1 MHPGRQLGVLGLV
14 FVVLYLL
21 VFFGAGAEGGW
32 KQRLEPK
39 LGLDL
44 IGGTQATYIA
54 TQQGA
59 PPSQEDMETAR
70 EIIESRVNALGV
82 SEAEVVIQGNNTIVV
97 SLAGKAEEQ
106 LKGLEQAANMRFRLL
121 VGVTGDVAS
130 AAVNPVKPTPSGL
143 ASGPAPS
150 GSAAPAAAPS
160 KAASAPAVSASNG
173 AAAPAASTGGQGGG
187 GAAPAPSAAASG
199 APAPAA
205 SAPAPAASASAAAP
219 APVTPK
225 VEEQREAIAKKVGP
239 AWAAAEKLTAPVDLS
254 TDPEAGLPFKA
265 FSTLSGTE
273 VNALDPQMQFNV
285 PTISCEQLNARPNGA
300 IDTIDSQVVACH
312 LGAKVLLDK
321 AEVVGDDIATAAPQL
336 DTTTN
341 QWVVSLDFKSE
352 GQTKWAALTRKAF
365 EAGQTDP
372 CYIAAS
378 SLYQSVEHCAVA
390 VVLDKE
396 IVSAPQIQAVL
407 TGQSQITGDFNAASA
422 KELAD
427 QLNFGAIPVTFQ
439 AGPAQ
444 TVTATVGG
452 QQLEAGLL
460 AAAIGLALVAVY
472 SFFYYR
478 LLGLVIFL
486 SLGLSALLT
495 FGALV
500 FLGRSIGFTLTLAGI
515 VGFIVSLGVAAD
527 SFIIY
532 FERLKDEIHEGRSP
546 RAAVPR
552 AWQRARRTIISANA
566 ITIMCAVVLYIVS
579 IGQVQ
584 GLAFALGLST
594 VLDLLVVFLF
604 RHPIMTLLASTKAFL
619 SPTVS
624 GLGRVLRRSQTEEPV
639 SSRVKEA

>member
-21 VFFGAGAEGGW
+21 VFFAAGASGSW
-32 KQRLEPK
+32 KERLEPK

-54 TQQGA
+54 SQAGGTPA
-59 PPSQEDMETAR
+59 PEAMEKAR
-70 EIIESRVNALGV
+70 EIIESRVNGLGV
-82 SEAEVVIQGNNTIVV
+82 SEAEVVIQGNDTIVV
-97 SLAGKAEEQ
+97 SLAGEAKEQ
-106 LKGLEQAANMRFRLL
+106 LKSLGQAANMRFRLL
-121 VGVTGDVAS
+121 TGVTGDVAA
-130 AAVNPVKPTPSGL
+130 AAVSPPTAAPS
-143 ASGPAPS
+143 ASVSGP
-150 GSAAPAAAPS
+150 AAPAASGSPAAKPSAGASGAP
-160 KAASAPAVSASNG
+160 AASSSSSGGQGGG
-173 AAAPAASTGGQGGG
+173 AAAPAPSVPPSAGPSA
-187 GAAPAPSAAASG
+187 AAPAPS
-199 APAPAA
+199 
-205 SAPAPAASASAAAP
+205 ASASAAAP
-219 APVTPK
+219 APVTADTK
-225 VEEQREAIAKKVGP
+225 AQREAIAKKVGP
-239 AWAAAEKLTAPVDLS
+239 AWAAAEKLTAPVDLT
-254 TDPEAGLPFKA
+254 TDPGAGLPFKA
-265 FSTLSGTE
+265 FASLTGDE
-273 VNALDPQMQFNV
+273 VNALDPKMQFNV
-285 PTISCEQLNARPNGA
+285 PTIGCEQLDQRPNGA
-300 IDTIDSQVVACH
+300 IDEINTEVVACYN
-312 LGAKVLLDK
+312 GAKVMLDK
-321 AEVVGDDIATAAPQL
+321 AEVIGDDISEAAPQL
-336 DTTTN
+336 DSTN
-341 QWVVSLDFKSE
+341 GQWVVSLDFKSE
-352 GQTKWAALTRKAF
+352 GQKKWAELTRKAF
-365 EAGQTDP
+365 TAGATEP

-378 SLYQSVEHCAVA
+378 AFGSSGETHCSVA
-390 VVLDKE
+390 VVLDKTV
-396 IVSAPQIQAVL
+396 ISAPQIQAVL

-427 QLNFGAIPVTFQ
+427 QLNFGAIPVTFE

-444 TVTATVGG
+444 TITATVGS

-460 AAAIGLALVAVY
+460 AAAIGLGLVALY

-546 RAAVPR
+546 RSAVPR
-552 AWQRARRTIISANA
+552 AWQRAKRTIISANA

-604 RHPIMTLLASTKAFL
+604 RHPIMTVLASTRAFM

>member
-21 VFFGAGAEGGW
+21 VFFAAGAEGSW

-54 TQQGA
+54 SQQGA
-59 PPSQEDMETAR
+59 PPSPEDMELAR

-121 VGVTGDVAS
+121 TGLTGDVAS
-130 AAVNPVKPTPSGL
+130 VALNPPSPTPS
-143 ASGPAPS
+143 ASAS
-150 GSAAPAAAPS
+150 GSAAPAPSTSGSAAP
-160 KAASAPAVSASNG
+160 KATGSAKPSAT
-173 AAAPAASTGGQGGG
+173 PSTGGQGGG
-187 GAAPAPSAAASG
+187 AAAPGPSVAPSGS
-199 APAPAA
+199 PSVKP
-205 SAPAPAASASAAAP
+205 SATPSASASAAAP
-219 APVTPK
+219 APASADVK
-225 VEEQREAIAKKVGP
+225 EQREAIKKKVGAD

-254 TDPEAGLPFKA
+254 TDTKAGLPFKP
-265 FSTLSGTE
+265 FSTLTGPE
-273 VNALDPQMQFNV
+273 VAALSPQMQFNI
-285 PTISCEQLNARPNGA
+285 PTIGCQQLNARPNGS
-300 IDTIDSQVVACH
+300 IDAVDSEVVACFQ
-312 LGAKVLLDK
+312 GVYKVMLDK
-321 AEVVGDDIATAAPQL
+321 AEVVGDDIDEASPQL
-336 DTTTN
+336 DTTQN

-352 GQTKWAALTRKAF
+352 GQKKWAALTKKAF
-365 EAGQTDP
+365 EAKATDP
-372 CYIAAS
+372 CFVAVS
-378 SLYQSVEHCAVA
+378 SMYSDAEHCAVA

-407 TGQSQITGDFNAASA
+407 TGQSQITGDFNATSA
-422 KELAD
+422 KKLAD
-427 QLNFGAIPVTFQ
+427 QLNFGAIPVTFD

-444 TVTATVGG
+444 TVSATVGG

-460 AAAIGLALVAVY
+460 AAAIGLGLVAIY
-472 SFFYYR
+472 AFFYYR
-478 LLGLVIFL
+478 MLGLVIFL

-527 SFIIY
+527 SFVIY

-546 RAAVPR
+546 RSAVPR
-552 AWQRARRTIISANA
+552 AWHRARRTIISANA

-604 RHPIMTLLASTKAFL
+604 RHPIMTLLASTQAFL
-619 SPTVS
+619 SPRVS
-624 GLGRVLRRSQTEEPV
+624 GLGRALRRSQTEESV

>member
-14 FVVLYLL
+14 FVVLYML
-21 VFFGAGAEGGW
+21 VFFAAGASGSW

-54 TQQGA
+54 SQAGGTPA
-59 PPSQEDMETAR
+59 PDAMEKAR

-82 SEAEVVIQGNNTIVV
+82 SEAEVVIQGSDTIVV
-97 SLAGKAEEQ
+97 SLAGEAKEQ
-106 LKGLEQAANMRFRLL
+106 LKSLGQAANMRFRLMT
-121 VGVTGDVAS
+121 GVTGDVA
-130 AAVNPVKPTPSGL
+130 ATAVNPPSPAPSAS
-143 ASGPAPS
+143 ASGP
-150 GSAAPAAAPS
+150 
-160 KAASAPAVSASNG
+160 
-173 AAAPAASTGGQGGG
+173 AAPAASGSPSGKAPAGASGAPAASSSPSSGGQGGG
-187 GAAPAPSAAASG
+187 AAAPSPSVTPSAEPSAAAPAPS
-199 APAPAA
+199 
-205 SAPAPAASASAAAP
+205 ASASAAAP
-219 APVTPK
+219 APVTADI
-225 VEEQREAIAKKVGP
+225 EEQRAAIAKKVGA
-239 AWAAAEKLTAPVDLS
+239 AWAAAEKLTAPVDLT
-254 TDPEAGLPFKA
+254 TDPAAGLPFKA
-265 FSTLSGTE
+265 FASLTGAE

-285 PTISCEQLNARPNGA
+285 PTISCEQLEQRPNGA
-300 IDTIDSQVVACH
+300 IDDVNSAVVACYN
-312 LGAKVLLDK
+312 GAKVQLDK
-321 AEVVGDDIATAAPQL
+321 AEVVGDDISEAAPQL
-336 DTTTN
+336 DSTTG

-352 GQTKWAALTRKAF
+352 GQKKWAELTRKAF
-365 EAGQTDP
+365 TAGATEP

-378 SLYQSVEHCAVA
+378 AFGSSGETHCSVA
-390 VVLDKE
+390 VVLDKTV
-396 IVSAPQIQAVL
+396 ISAPQIQAVL
-407 TGQSQITGDFNAASA
+407 TGQSQITGDFDAASA

-444 TVTATVGG
+444 TITATVGD

-460 AAAIGLALVAVY
+460 AAAIGLGLVAIY
-472 SFFYYR
+472 AFFYYR

-527 SFIIY
+527 SFVIY

-546 RAAVPR
+546 RSAVPR
-552 AWQRARRTIISANA
+552 AWQRAKRTILSANA

-604 RHPIMTLLASTKAFL
+604 RHPIMTVLASTKAFL
-619 SPTVS
+619 SPRVS
-624 GLGRVLRRSQTEEPV
+624 GLGRVLRSSQTEEPV

>member
-14 FVVLYLL
+14 FVVLYLC
-21 VFFGAGAEGGW
+21 VFFAAGASGSW

-44 IGGTQATYIA
+44 VGGTQATYIA
-54 TQQGA
+54 SQQGGQPTPEA
-59 PPSQEDMETAR
+59 MERAR
-70 EIIESRVNALGV
+70 EIIENRVNALGV

-97 SLAGKAEEQ
+97 SLAGEAKEQ
-106 LKGLEQAANMRFRLL
+106 LKSLGQAANMRFRLL
-121 VGVTGDVAS
+121 TAVTGDVAAS
-130 AAVNPVKPTPSGL
+130 ALNPPSPTPS
-143 ASGPAPS
+143 ASAS
-150 GSAAPAAAPS
+150 GSANPSAPAAPSVAPS
-160 KAASAPAVSASNG
+160 AG
-173 AAAPAASTGGQGGG
+173 AKSGAPAASSSTGGQGGG
-187 GAAPAPSAAASG
+187 EAAPAPSVTPSVAPSAA
-199 APAPAA
+199 APAA
-205 SAPAPAASASAAAP
+205 TPSASASAAAP
-219 APVTPK
+219 VPVTADVK
-225 VEEQREAIAKKVGP
+225 EQRAAIAKKVGD
-239 AWAAAEKLTAPVDLS
+239 AWAAAEKLTGPVDLS
-254 TDPEAGLPFKA
+254 TDPKAGLPFKA
-265 FSTLSGTE
+265 FASLSGDE
-273 VNALDPQMQFNV
+273 VNALDPKMQFNV
-285 PTISCEQLNARPNGA
+285 PTISCDQLNKRPDGA
-300 IDTIDSQVVACH
+300 IDDVTAEVVACYN
-312 LGAKVLLDK
+312 GAKVVLDK
-321 AEVVGDDIATAAPQL
+321 AEVVGDDISSASPQI
-336 DTTTN
+336 D
-341 QWVVSLDFKSE
+341 QQSRWVVSLDFDSE

-365 EAGQTDP
+365 EAGTTEP

-378 SLYQSVEHCAVA
+378 AFGPSSDGQTHCAVA

-396 IVSAPQIQAVL
+396 VISAPQIQGVL
-407 TGQSQITGDFNAASA
+407 TGQSQITGDFTAATA

-427 QLNFGAIPVTFQ
+427 QLKFGAIPVTFQ

-444 TVTATVGG
+444 TITATVGG

-460 AAAIGLALVAVY
+460 AAAIGLGLVAVY

-527 SFIIY
+527 SFVIY

-546 RAAVPR
+546 RSAVPR
-552 AWQRARRTIISANA
+552 AWHRARRTIISANA

-594 VLDLLVVFLF
+594 VLDLVVVFLF
-604 RHPIMTLLASTKAFL
+604 RHPIMTLLASSKAFL
-619 SPTVS
+619 SPRVS
-624 GLGRVLRRSQTEEPV
+624 GLGRVLRRSQTEESV

>member
-54 TQQGA
+54 SQQGA
-59 PPSQEDMETAR
+59 PPSEQDMETAR

-130 AAVNPVKPTPSGL
+130 AAVNPVKPTPSAS
-143 ASGPAPS
+143 ASGAPAPS
-150 GSAAPAAAPS
+150 GSAPAVKPS
-160 KAASAPAVSASNG
+160 AGASAPAVSSS
-173 AAAPAASTGGQGGG
+173 ASTGGQGGG
-187 GAAPAPSAAASG
+187 APAPSTPASAPASAEAPAPAPSASAG
-199 APAPAA
+199 APAAVA
-205 SAPAPAASASAAAP
+205 
-219 APVTPK
+219 PK
-225 VEEQREAIAKKVGP
+225 VEEQREAIAKKVGA

-265 FSTLSGTE
+265 FSTLTALE
-273 VNALDPQMQFNV
+273 VNALDPKMQFNV
-285 PTISCEQLNARPNGA
+285 PTISCDQLNARPNGA
-300 IDTIDSQVVACH
+300 IDTIDTQVVACYQ
-312 LGAKVLLDK
+312 GAKVLLDK
-321 AEVVGDDIATAAPQL
+321 AEVVGDDISNAAQQL

-365 EAGQTDP
+365 EAPQTDP

-378 SLYQSVEHCAVA
+378 TLYSSVEHCAVA

-396 IVSAPQIQAVL
+396 IISAPQIQAVL
-407 TGQSQITGDFNAASA
+407 TGQSQITGDFNAATA

-444 TVTATVGG
+444 TITATVGG

-532 FERLKDEIHEGRSP
+532 FERLKDEIHEGRSA
-546 RAAVPR
+546 RSAVPR
-552 AWQRARRTIISANA
+552 AWHRARRTIISANV

-594 VLDLLVVFLF
+594 VLDLVVVFLF
-604 RHPIMTLLASTKAFL
+604 RHPIMTVLASTKAFL

-624 GLGRVLRRSQTEEPV
+624 GLGRAMRDSQTEEPV

>member
-14 FVVLYLL
+14 FVVLYLC
-21 VFFGAGAEGGW
+21 VFFAAGASGSW

-54 TQQGA
+54 SQQGA
-59 PPSQEDMETAR
+59 PPTQEAMERAKD
-70 EIIESRVNALGV
+70 IIESRVNALGV

-97 SLAGKAEEQ
+97 SLAGEAKEQ
-106 LKGLEQAANMRFRLL
+106 LKSLGQAANMRFRLL
-121 VGVTGDVAS
+121 TAVTGDVAAS
-130 AAVNPVKPTPSGL
+130 ALNPQ
-143 ASGPAPS
+143 APAPS
-150 GSAAPAAAPS
+150 ASASGSANPSAPAAPGATPS
-160 KAASAPAVSASNG
+160 AGAKSGVPAASSSP
-173 AAAPAASTGGQGGG
+173 STGGQGGG
-187 GAAPAPSAAASG
+187 EAAPAPSGTPSVAPSAA
-199 APAPAA
+199 APAA
-205 SAPAPAASASAAAP
+205 TPSASASAAAP
-219 APVTPK
+219 APVTADIK
-225 VEEQREAIAKKVGP
+225 EQRAAIAKKVGA
-239 AWAAAEKLTAPVDLS
+239 AWAEAEKLTAPVDLT
-254 TDPEAGLPFKA
+254 TDPKAGLPFKA
-265 FSTLSGTE
+265 FADLSGAE
-273 VNALDPQMQFNV
+273 VNALDPKMQFNV
-285 PTISCEQLNARPNGA
+285 PTISCTQLNQRPDGA
-300 IDTIDSQVVACH
+300 IDDVSAEVVACYQ
-312 LGAKVLLDK
+312 GAKVVLDK
-321 AEVVGDDIATAAPQL
+321 AEVVGDDISNASPQI
-336 DTTTN
+336 D
-341 QWVVSLDFKSE
+341 QQSRWVVSLDFDSE
-352 GQTKWAALTRKAF
+352 GQEKWAALTRKAF
-365 EAGQTDP
+365 EAGTTEP

-378 SLYQSVEHCAVA
+378 AFGPSSDGQTHCAVA

-396 IVSAPQIQAVL
+396 VISAPQIQAVL
-407 TGQSQITGDFNAASA
+407 TGQSQITGNFTAASA

-427 QLNFGAIPVTFQ
+427 QLKFGAIPVTFQ
-439 AGPAQ
+439 PGPAE
-444 TVTATVGG
+444 TITASVGG

-460 AAAIGLALVAVY
+460 AAAIGLGLVAVY

-546 RAAVPR
+546 RSAVPR
-552 AWQRARRTIISANA
+552 AWHRARRTIISANA

-604 RHPIMTLLASTKAFL
+604 RHPIMTLLASTKAFM

>member
-1 MHPGRQLGVLGLV
+1 MLGLV
-14 FVVLYLL
+14 FLVLYLA
-21 VFFGAGAEGGW
+21 VFFAADAKGSW
-32 KQRLEPK
+32 KDRLEPK

-44 IGGTQATYIA
+44 IGGTQATYVA
-54 TQQGA
+54 SQLGQ
-59 PPSQEDMETAR
+59 PPTTEAMKTAQ

-82 SEAEVVIQGNNTIVV
+82 SEAEVVIQGRDTIVV
-97 SLAGKAEEQ
+97 SLAGKAEDQ
-106 LKGLEQAANMRFRLL
+106 LKDLSNAANMRFRLL
-121 VGVTGDVAS
+121 TGVTGDVAESALNPTTPAPSPSVSGS
-130 AAVNPVKPTPSGL
+130 AAPK
-143 ASGPAPS
+143 PS
-150 GSAAPAAAPS
+150 GSAAAPATSGSAAP
-160 KAASAPAVSASNG
+160 KASGTAPKASSAPSA
-173 AAAPAASTGGQGGG
+173 GGQGGG
-187 GAAPAPSAAASG
+187 QVAPSPSVSGSAA
-199 APAPAA
+199 
-205 SAPAPAASASAAAP
+205 APAASASAAAP
-219 APVTPK
+219 APAPSASAAAPAPVTQDVK
-225 VEEQREAIAKKVGP
+225 ELRAAIEKKVGAA
-239 AWAAAEKLTAPVDLS
+239 AWTAAEKLTAPVELG
-254 TDPEAGLPFKA
+254 TDPKAGLPFKA
-265 FSTLSGTE
+265 FASLTGVE
-273 VNALDPQMQFNV
+273 VNALGPQMQFNV
-285 PTISCEQLNARPNGA
+285 PTISCAQLDQRPNGA
-300 IDTIDSQVVACH
+300 IDAVDAEVVACYN
-312 LGAKVLLDK
+312 GAKVKLDK
-321 AEVVGDDIATAAPQL
+321 AEVVGDDIAEASHQL
-336 DTTTN
+336 DQTTN
-341 QWVVSLDFKSE
+341 QWVVALDFKSE
-352 GQTKWAALTRKAF
+352 GQKKWAALTRKAY
-365 EAGQTDP
+365 EATQTDA
-372 CYIAAS
+372 CFVAAGM
-378 SLYQSVEHCAVA
+378 LYGGTAEHCSVA
-390 VVLDKE
+390 VVLDKT
-396 IVSAPQIQAVL
+396 IISAPTIQAVL

-427 QLNFGAIPVTFQ
+427 QLNFGAIPVTFT

-444 TVTATVGG
+444 TVSATVGG

-460 AAAIGLALVAVY
+460 AAAIGLGLVAIY

-478 LLGLVIFL
+478 MLGLVIFL

>member
-1 MHPGRQLGVLGLV
+1 MLGLV
-14 FVVLYLL
+14 FVVLYLC
-21 VFFGAGAEGGW
+21 VFFAAGASGGW
-32 KQRLEPK
+32 KERLEPK

-44 IGGTQATYIA
+44 VGGTQATYIA
-54 TQQGA
+54 SQQGGQPTPEA
-59 PPSQEDMETAR
+59 MERAR

-97 SLAGKAEEQ
+97 SLAGEAKEQ
-106 LKGLEQAANMRFRLL
+106 LKSLGQAANMRFRLL
-121 VGVTGDVAS
+121 TAVTGDVAA
-130 AAVNPVKPTPSGL
+130 AAVNPPS
-143 ASGPAPS
+143 PAPS
-150 GSAAPAAAPS
+150 ASASGSADP
-160 KAASAPAVSASNG
+160 SAPAVAPSAG
-173 AAAPAASTGGQGGG
+173 AKSGAPAASSSPSTGGQGGG
-187 GAAPAPSAAASG
+187 EAAPAPSVTPSVAPSAA
-199 APAPAA
+199 
-205 SAPAPAASASAAAP
+205 APAASASAAAP
-219 APVTPK
+219 APVTADIK
-225 VEEQREAIAKKVGP
+225 QQREAVAKKVGAE

-254 TDPEAGLPFKA
+254 TDPKAGLPFKA
-265 FSTLSGTE
+265 FAGLSGEE
-273 VNALDPQMQFNV
+273 VNALDPKMQFNV
-285 PTISCEQLNARPNGA
+285 PTISCDQLNKRPDGA
-300 IDTIDSQVVACH
+300 IDDISTEVVACYN
-312 LGAKVLLDK
+312 GAKVVLDK
-321 AEVVGDDIATAAPQL
+321 AEVVGDDISSASPQI
-336 DTTTN
+336 D
-341 QWVVSLDFKSE
+341 QQSRWVVSLDFDSE
-352 GQTKWAALTRKAF
+352 GQKKWAALTRKAF
-365 EAGQTDP
+365 EAGTTEP

-378 SLYQSVEHCAVA
+378 AFGPSSDGQTHCAVA

-396 IVSAPQIQAVL
+396 VISAPQIQAVL
-407 TGQSQITGDFNAASA
+407 TGQSQITGDFTAATA

-427 QLNFGAIPVTFQ
+427 QLKFGAIPVTFQ

-444 TVTATVGG
+444 TITATVGG

-460 AAAIGLALVAVY
+460 AAAIGLGLVAIY

-527 SFIIY
+527 SFVIY

-546 RAAVPR
+546 RSAVPR
-552 AWQRARRTIISANA
+552 AWHRARRTIISANA

-604 RHPIMTLLASTKAFL
+604 RHPIMTLLASSRAFL
-619 SPTVS
+619 SPRVS
-624 GLGRVLRRSQTEEPV
+624 GLGRVLRRSQTEESV

>member
-21 VFFGAGAEGGW
+21 VFFGAGASGSW

-54 TQQGA
+54 SQQGA
-59 PPSQEDMETAR
+59 PPTKEAMELAQ

-97 SLAGKAEEQ
+97 SLAGKADDQ
-106 LKGLEQAANMRFRLL
+106 LKDLSKAANMRFRLL
-121 VGVTGDVAS
+121 TGVTGDVSSVALNPPSPSPSVS
-130 AAVNPVKPTPSGL
+130 A
-143 ASGPAPS
+143 S
-150 GSAAPAAAPS
+150 GSAAPAASGSAAPS
-160 KAASAPAVSASNG
+160 AGASAPAVSASS
-173 AAAPAASTGGQGGG
+173 PAGGQGGG
-187 GAAPAPSAAASG
+187 APAPSTPVSPSAAPSTKPST
-199 APAPAA
+199 APSA
-205 SAPAPAASASAAAP
+205 SAPAAE
-219 APVTPK
+219 APVTADVK
-225 VEEQREAIAKKVGP
+225 AQRQAIAKKVG
-239 AWAAAEKLTAPVDLS
+239 AIWATAEKLTAPVDLS
-254 TDPEAGLPFKA
+254 TDTKAGLPYKP
-265 FSTLSGTE
+265 FSTLTPIE

-285 PTISCEQLNARPNGA
+285 PTISCEQLDKRPNGA
-300 IDTIDSQVVACH
+300 IDTIDSEVVACYS
-312 LGAKVLLDK
+312 GAKVMLDK
-321 AEVVGDDIATAAPQL
+321 AEVVGDDIDQASPQL
-336 DTTTN
+336 DTTSN
-341 QWVVSLDFKSE
+341 QWVVSLDFKSA
-352 GQTKWAALTRKAF
+352 GQNKWAALTRKAF
-365 EAGQTDP
+365 EATTTDP
-372 CYIAAS
+372 CYVAAS
-378 SLYQSVEHCAVA
+378 SLYGSIEHCVVA

-407 TGQSQITGDFNAASA
+407 TGSSQITGDFNSASA

-427 QLNFGAIPVTFQ
+427 QLNFGAIPVTFES
-439 AGPAQ
+439 GPAQ
-444 TVTATVGG
+444 TVSATVGD

-460 AAAIGLALVAVY
+460 AAAIGLGLVAIY

-478 LLGLVIFL
+478 MLGLVIFL

-527 SFIIY
+527 SFVIY

-546 RAAVPR
+546 RSAVPR
-552 AWQRARRTIISANA
+552 AWHRARRTIISANA

-594 VLDLLVVFLF
+594 VLDLVVVFLF
-604 RHPIMTLLASTKAFL
+604 RHPIMTVLANTKAFL
-619 SPTVS
+619 SPRVS
-624 GLGRVLRRSQTEEPV
+624 GLGRALRTSQ
-639 SSRVKEA
+639 KEA

>member
-14 FVVLYLL
+14 FVVLYLC
-21 VFFGAGAEGGW
+21 VFFAAGASGGW

-44 IGGTQATYIA
+44 VGGTQATYIA
-54 TQQGA
+54 SQQGGQPTPEA
-59 PPSQEDMETAR
+59 MERAR
-70 EIIESRVNALGV
+70 EIIENRVNALGV

-97 SLAGKAEEQ
+97 SLAGEAKEQ
-106 LKGLEQAANMRFRLL
+106 LKSLGQAANMRFRLL
-121 VGVTGDVAS
+121 TAVTGDVAAS
-130 AAVNPVKPTPSGL
+130 ALNPASPTPS
-143 ASGPAPS
+143 ASAS
-150 GSAAPAAAPS
+150 GSANPSAPAAPGATPS
-160 KAASAPAVSASNG
+160 AG
-173 AAAPAASTGGQGGG
+173 AKSGAPAASSSTGGQGGG
-187 GAAPAPSAAASG
+187 EAAPAPSTAPSAAPS
-199 APAPAA
+199 APAA
-205 SAPAPAASASAAAP
+205 APSASASAAAP
-219 APVTPK
+219 APVTADVK
-225 VEEQREAIAKKVGP
+225 EQRAAVAKKVGAE

-254 TDPEAGLPFKA
+254 TDPKAGLPFKA
-265 FSTLSGTE
+265 FAGLSGDE
-273 VNALDPQMQFNV
+273 VNALDPKMQFNV
-285 PTISCEQLNARPNGA
+285 PTISCDQLNKRPDGA
-300 IDTIDSQVVACH
+300 IDDVNIEVVACYN
-312 LGAKVLLDK
+312 GAKVVLDK
-321 AEVVGDDIATAAPQL
+321 AEVVGDDISSASPQI
-336 DTTTN
+336 D
-341 QWVVSLDFKSE
+341 QQSRWVVSLDFDTE
-352 GQTKWAALTRKAF
+352 GQKKWAALTRKAF
-365 EAGQTDP
+365 EAGTTEP

-378 SLYQSVEHCAVA
+378 AFGPSSDGQTHCAVA

-396 IVSAPQIQAVL
+396 VISAPQIQGVL
-407 TGQSQITGDFNAASA
+407 TGQSQITGDFTPATA

-427 QLNFGAIPVTFQ
+427 QLKFGAIPVTFQ

-444 TVTATVGG
+444 TVTATVGS

-460 AAAIGLALVAVY
+460 AAAIGLGLVAVY

-546 RAAVPR
+546 RSAVPR
-552 AWQRARRTIISANA
+552 AWQRAKRTIISANA

-604 RHPIMTLLASTKAFL
+604 RHPIMTVLASTKAFM

>member
-14 FVVLYLL
+14 FVVLYLC
-21 VFFGAGAEGGW
+21 VFFAAGASGGW
-32 KQRLEPK
+32 KERLEPK

-44 IGGTQATYIA
+44 VGGTQATYIA
-54 TQQGA
+54 SQQGGQPTPEA
-59 PPSQEDMETAR
+59 MERAR

-97 SLAGKAEEQ
+97 SLAGEAKEQ
-106 LKGLEQAANMRFRLL
+106 LKSLGQAANMRFRLL
-121 VGVTGDVAS
+121 TAVTGDVAAS
-130 AAVNPVKPTPSGL
+130 AVNPP
-143 ASGPAPS
+143 
-150 GSAAPAAAPS
+150 SAAPSASAGAGADPSAPAAPS
-160 KAASAPAVSASNG
+160 VAPSAG
-173 AAAPAASTGGQGGG
+173 AKSGAPAASSSPSTGGQGGG
-187 GAAPAPSAAASG
+187 EAAPAPSVTPSVAPSAA
-199 APAPAA
+199 
-205 SAPAPAASASAAAP
+205 APAASASAAAP
-219 APVTPK
+219 APVTADIK
-225 VEEQREAIAKKVGP
+225 QQREAVAKKVGAE
-239 AWAAAEKLTAPVDLS
+239 AWAAAEKLTAPVDLT
-254 TDPEAGLPFKA
+254 TDPKAGLPFKA
-265 FSTLSGTE
+265 FAALSGDE
-273 VNALDPQMQFNV
+273 VNALDSKMQFNV
-285 PTISCEQLNARPNGA
+285 PTISCDQLNKRPDGA
-300 IDTIDSQVVACH
+300 IDDITTEVVACYN
-312 LGAKVLLDK
+312 GAKVVLDK
-321 AEVVGDDIATAAPQL
+321 AEVVGDDISSASPQI
-336 DTTTN
+336 D
-341 QWVVSLDFKSE
+341 QQSRWVVSLDFDSE
-352 GQTKWAALTRKAF
+352 GQKKWAALTRKAF
-365 EAGQTDP
+365 EAGTTEP

-378 SLYQSVEHCAVA
+378 AFGPSSDGQTHCAVA

-396 IVSAPQIQAVL
+396 VISAPQIQAVL
-407 TGQSQITGDFNAASA
+407 TGQSQITGDFTAATA

-427 QLNFGAIPVTFQ
+427 QLKFGAIPVTFQ

-444 TVTATVGG
+444 TITATVGG

-460 AAAIGLALVAVY
+460 AAAIGLGLVAIY

-527 SFIIY
+527 SFVIY

-546 RAAVPR
+546 RSAVPR
-552 AWQRARRTIISANA
+552 AWHRARRTIISANA

-604 RHPIMTLLASTKAFL
+604 RHPIMTLLASSRAFL
-619 SPTVS
+619 SPRVS